1 MRLALIAF
9 AVPLLAACN
18 PVSVF
23 SVYRMEVQQGN
34 FLTQEMASQLKAGMT
49 KDQVRFV
56 LGTPLVSDIFHDT
69 RWDYV
74 YRLQQANS
82 SQVEERRLSVFFED
96 GKLVRLEGDVTP
108 GSSIAAK
115 SNLSQGGL

>member
-9 AVPLLAACN
+9 AVPLLSACN

>member
-1 MRLALIAF
+1 
-9 AVPLLAACN
+9 
-18 PVSVF
+18 
-23 SVYRMEVQQGN
+23 
-34 FLTQEMASQLKAGMT
+34 MT